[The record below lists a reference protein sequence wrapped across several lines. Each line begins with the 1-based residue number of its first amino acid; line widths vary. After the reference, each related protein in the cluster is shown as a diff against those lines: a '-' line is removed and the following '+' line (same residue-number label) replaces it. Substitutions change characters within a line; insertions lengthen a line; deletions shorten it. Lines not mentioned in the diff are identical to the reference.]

1 MAKMTEIILTVLRL
15 IWALIF
21 LRTNPRLLSPSPRLL
36 SSPSSLSS
44 SSPAFILHL
53 KLMWTQTLFF
63 LWCQRERVLC
73 FCSHLTRLES
83 DSSFFGQAALGHGR
97 AEKERR
103 GVRCR
108 SGSAELWQRLLN
120 EGKSRGLITAPRQ
133 AAGGN
138 PRSWFFQSEL
148 QRSIH
153 HVPVR
158 VSNMDTA
165 AAHR

>member
-1 MAKMTEIILTVLRL
+1 MAKMTEIILIVLRL

-21 LRTNPRLLSPSPRLL
+21 LRTNPRLLSTPSLL
-36 SSPSSLSS
+36 PFVSL
-44 SSPAFILHL
+44 FILASLHPPPEADVDTNTIL
-53 KLMWTQTLFF
+53 PLMS
-63 LWCQRERVLC
+63 EG
-73 FCSHLTRLES
+73 ES
-83 DSSFFGQAALGHGR
+83 PLLLLASNENDSSFFGQAALGHGR

-153 HVPVR
+153 HVSVR